1 MDNKKKLP
9 QIDKNDIKQCQIKFS
24 FLILNNVNSITQIK
38 QNIINLISKGE
49 LEQNLIRPF
58 AWKILL
64 NLLPTNE
71 ETTFLDWLKTVQNQR
86 KIYKQK
92 VKQFSSI
99 KKLKGD
105 PLANNKQESNKVW
118 NEVYEDSEMKKL
130 ISLDVDRTY
139 QDRDL
144 FCNNVIKDMEKDIL
158 FIWSKENKIP
168 GYKQGINEILAMFLY
183 SIYPFYVTNN
193 HIGKYSNEELE
204 LFSKEPKEH
213 IKELYEFFNDENEL
227 NSDLYLMLTSL
238 MNKGLSK
245 FFEDKPPY
253 ENNLSNENHN
263 FESYLVNRCNNIV
276 HTKLRLYDNRLYC
289 HFNNIQ
295 LDCEIIVQR
304 WLKCLFDREFHPKD
318 VCGFWDAIL
327 CDEFIKGSKN
337 LELVDYMCIAMF
349 SYIREELVIKDQN
362 ECFQRLFK
370 YPPIESTK
378 VIVDLALKLRA
389 QIKKKIFEE
398 EKIQR
403 EKKEK
408 KEKRKKEIEEKIK
421 IINNNILNNNEKEI
435 NGSDNNNKND
445 YIIENGMKNN
455 LVKNKI
461 NGNGSNVIIKDLSSF
476 SNNINSERKNDI
488 KELKNII
495 NKYKSLMDTMDSM
508 KIDSIFLKLENI

>member
-1 MDNKKKLP
+1 MDNKKKFP

-38 QNIINLISKGE
+38 QNIINSISKGE

-193 HIGKYSNEELE
+193 HFGKYSNEELE

-238 MNKGLSK
+238 MNNGLSK

-253 ENNLSNENHN
+253 ENNLSNETHN

-276 HTKLRLYDNRLYC
+276 HT
-289 HFNNIQ
+289 
-295 LDCEIIVQR
+295 
-304 WLKCLFDREFHPKD
+304 
-318 VCGFWDAIL
+318 
-327 CDEFIKGSKN
+327 
-337 LELVDYMCIAMF
+337 
-349 SYIREELVIKDQN
+349 
-362 ECFQRLFK
+362 
-370 YPPIESTK
+370 
-378 VIVDLALKLRA
+378 
-389 QIKKKIFEE
+389 
-398 EKIQR
+398 
-403 EKKEK
+403 
-408 KEKRKKEIEEKIK
+408 
-421 IINNNILNNNEKEI
+421 
-435 NGSDNNNKND
+435 
-445 YIIENGMKNN
+445 
-455 LVKNKI
+455 
-461 NGNGSNVIIKDLSSF
+461 
-476 SNNINSERKNDI
+476 
-488 KELKNII
+488 
-495 NKYKSLMDTMDSM
+495 
-508 KIDSIFLKLENI
+508 